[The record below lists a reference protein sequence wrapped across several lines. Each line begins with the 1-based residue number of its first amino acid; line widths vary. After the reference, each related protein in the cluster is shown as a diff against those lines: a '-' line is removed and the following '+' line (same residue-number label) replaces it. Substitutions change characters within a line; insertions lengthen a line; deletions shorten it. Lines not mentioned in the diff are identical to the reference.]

1 MEHALQNDET
11 FEVVIAHFFRMRVI
25 QSIAKFEKWH
35 PPMQT
40 RNQPRKNYTDPSDDE
55 STIHSSE
62 EKEYN
67 SESTEHS
74 EQVLSQDRQFIVDDS
89 IDTTEHSFQS
99 SVSDYESDLAPF
111 RYSENSSFP
120 SESIN
125 SISTEDE
132 NNEKSELPC
141 FDEFQTETN
150 ARSEGDNHEE
160 MDAIEQGLQQINQ
173 ETSETDDSDVLFLE
187 IIKKK

>member
-1 MEHALQNDET
+1 ML
-11 FEVVIAHFFRMRVI
+11 
-25 QSIAKFEKWH
+25 
-35 PPMQT
+35 T
-40 RNQPRKNYTDPSDDE
+40 RNQPRKNYADPSDDE

-62 EKEYN
+62 EKDYN

-74 EQVLSQDRQFIVDDS
+74 EQVLSQDRQFIIDDS

-111 RYSENSSFP
+111 LHGENSSFP

-132 NNEKSELPC
+132 KNEISEFPC
-141 FDEFQTETN
+141 FGGFQTETN
-150 ARSEGDNHEE
+150 SRPEGDNHEE
-160 MDAIEQGLQQINQ
+160 IDAIEQGLQKINE
-173 ETSETDDSDVLFLE
+173 ETSETDDSDVVFLE